1 MAHDIAK
8 IQGRTSASAVE
19 TADAPRLVL
28 STRRRWNLRRI
39 VGLAIIIL
47 ATGSALAAPW
57 ISPYTAEEQVL
68 SSRLQGPTAS
78 HLLGT
83 DNFGRDILSR
93 VIWGGRV
100 SLAVGLLAMSIAV
113 SVGVLV
119 GTTSGYFGRVVD
131 AVLMRITELVL
142 VFPAFFLLI
151 LAVAT
156 FGRTLTVLILMLG
169 LTSWAVSARIIRG
182 EVLKV
187 KQRDYI
193 LAAHSIGATNTRIIA
208 RHILPNIASVIIVS
222 ATIRVGVLI
231 LVEAGLSFLGLGIQ
245 QPQPSWGN
253 MIADSVP
260 FISQIWWFTLFPGLA
275 IFITVLGFNLMGEGL
290 RDLLDP
296 RQGRGRAV

>member
-1 MAHDIAK
+1 M
-8 IQGRTSASAVE
+8 
-19 TADAPRLVL
+19 PRLVL
-28 STRRRWNLRRI
+28 STRRLWNRRLV

-47 ATGSALAAPW
+47 AAGSALAAPW
-57 ISPYTAEEQVL
+57 ISPYAAEEQEL
-68 SSRLQGPTAS
+68 LSRLHGPTAS
-78 HLLGT
+78 HWLGT

-119 GTTSGYFGRVVD
+119 GATSGYFGRVVD
-131 AVLMRITELVL
+131 AVLMRVTELML

-187 KQRDYI
+187 KERDYI
-193 LAAHSIGATNTRIIA
+193 LAAHSIGATNTRIIT
-208 RHILPNIASVIIVS
+208 RHILPNIVSVIIVS
-222 ATIRVGVLI
+222 ATVRVGVLI

-245 QPQPSWGN
+245 QPQSSWGN
-253 MIADSVP
+253 MISDGFPYMRQA
-260 FISQIWWFTLFPGLA
+260 WWFTLFPGMA
-275 IFITVLGFNLMGEGL
+275 IFVTVLGFNLMGEGL

>member
-8 IQGRTSASAVE
+8 IEGITSAPAVE
-19 TADAPRLVL
+19 TAAAPRLVL
-28 STRRRWNLRRI
+28 STRRRWNRRLI

-47 ATGSALAAPW
+47 AAGSALAADW
-57 ISPYTAEEQVL
+57 ISPYAPEEQEL
-68 SSRLQGPTAS
+68 LSRLQGPTAS
-78 HLLGT
+78 HWLGT

-119 GTTSGYFGRVVD
+119 GATSGYFGRIVD
-131 AVLMRITELVL
+131 AVLMRITELML

-193 LAAHSIGATNTRIIA
+193 LAAHSVGATNTRIIT

-222 ATIRVGVLI
+222 ATVRVGVLI

-245 QPQPSWGN
+245 PPQSSWGN
-253 MIADSVP
+253 MIADGFP
-260 FISQIWWFTLFPGLA
+260 FMRQAWWFTLFPGLA

-296 RQGRGRAV
+296 RQGKGRAV